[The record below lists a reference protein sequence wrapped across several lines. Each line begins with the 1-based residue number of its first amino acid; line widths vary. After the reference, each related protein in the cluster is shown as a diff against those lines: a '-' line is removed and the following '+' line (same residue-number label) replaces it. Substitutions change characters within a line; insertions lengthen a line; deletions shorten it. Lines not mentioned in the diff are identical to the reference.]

1 MKLIEL
7 LFRFLYFFKFFVKNG
22 LAIAQVVPNN
32 FPQRLL
38 SMVHS
43 IRKVSKETQNQNNF
57 VPKELRKKKK
67 PLSTPTTLSLPTL
80 AKLQKIDRFGR
91 PLSSKTES
99 EFQKVSETHLWSTN

>member
-1 MKLIEL
+1 
-7 LFRFLYFFKFFVKNG
+7 
-22 LAIAQVVPNN
+22 
-32 FPQRLL
+32 
-38 SMVHS
+38 MVHS

-99 EFQKVSETHLWSTN
+99 EFQKVSERSEKHLWSTN